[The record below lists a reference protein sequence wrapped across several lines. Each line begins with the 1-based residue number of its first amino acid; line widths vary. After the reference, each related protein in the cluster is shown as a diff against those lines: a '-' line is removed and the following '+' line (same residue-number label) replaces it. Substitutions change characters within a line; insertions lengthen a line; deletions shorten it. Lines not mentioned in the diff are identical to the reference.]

1 IKDDQRRWLR
11 YKSPL
16 TSTFHLIPTPLD
28 SSQPSSMAQPRLVS
42 LAFFVAILISGAH
55 SATFGFKNNCPFT
68 IWPASSANA
77 DKAALSQTGF
87 QLDSGA
93 SFSLDAPPAWGGRL
107 WARQTCST
115 DSAGKFS
122 CITGD
127 CGTGQVACNGNGG
140 APPTTL
146 VEFTLQGDGGKD
158 FYDVS
163 CVDGF
168 NLPVLVVPS
177 GGSNC
182 ESTSCPVNV
191 NAQCP
196 QELQVTAPD
205 GGVFSCITGDCGTGQ
220 VACNG
225 AGGAPPTTLVEFT
238 LQGDGGKDFYDVS
251 CVDGFNLPVLVVP
264 SGGSNCNSTSCPVN
278 VNAQCPQELQVT
290 APDGGVVG
298 CKSACLAFNTDEYC
312 CRGQYDKPD
321 TCKPSDYSKIF
332 KNACPQAYS
341 YAYDD
346 RSSTFT

>member
-42 LAFFVAILISGAH
+42 LAFFVAILISDGIPAGQWRLLFAGC
-55 SATFGFKNNCPFT
+55 ATRLGR
-68 IWPASSANA
+68 PAVGSAN
-77 DKAALSQTGF
+77 
-87 QLDSGA
+87 
-93 SFSLDAPPAWGGRL
+93 
-107 WARQTCST
+107 
-115 DSAGKFS
+115 
-122 CITGD
+122 
-127 CGTGQVACNGNGG
+127 
-140 APPTTL
+140 
-146 VEFTLQGDGGKD
+146 
-158 FYDVS
+158 
-163 CVDGF
+163 
-168 NLPVLVVPS
+168 
-177 GGSNC
+177 
-182 ESTSCPVNV
+182 
-191 NAQCP
+191 
-196 QELQVTAPD
+196 
-205 GGVFSCITGDCGTGQ
+205 FSCITGDCGTGQ

>member
-1 IKDDQRRWLR
+1 MLLQAHTPPPLASRTTAP
-11 YKSPL
+11 SPFGL
-16 TSTFHLIPTPLD
+16 
-28 SSQPSSMAQPRLVS
+28 PR
-42 LAFFVAILISGAH
+42 AH

-205 GGVFSCITGDCGTGQ
+205 GGV
-220 VACNG
+220 
-225 AGGAPPTTLVEFT
+225 
-238 LQGDGGKDFYDVS
+238 
-251 CVDGFNLPVLVVP
+251 
-264 SGGSNCNSTSCPVN
+264 
-278 VNAQCPQELQVT
+278 
-290 APDGGVVG
+290 VG
-298 CKSACLAFNTDEYC
+298 CKSACVAFNTDEYC
-312 CRGQYDKPD
+312 CRGQYEAA
-321 TCKPSDYSKIF
+321 PSPAWGLTTTSPSALETDE
-332 KNACPQAYS
+332 
-341 YAYDD
+341 
-346 RSSTFT
+346 

>member
-1 IKDDQRRWLR
+1 
-11 YKSPL
+11 
-16 TSTFHLIPTPLD
+16 
-28 SSQPSSMAQPRLVS
+28 MAQPRLVS

-205 GGVFSCITGDCGTGQ
+205 GGVVGCKSAC
-220 VACNG
+220 VA
-225 AGGAPPTTLVEFT
+225 
-238 LQGDGGKDFYDVS
+238 
-251 CVDGFNLPVLVVP
+251 FNTDEYCCRGH
-264 SGGSNCNSTSCPVN
+264 GGSNCNSTSCPVN

-346 RSSTFT
+346 RSSTFTCVGANYDITFCP